1 VGYWNNSIQQI
12 RTFGGEISMK
22 EVSILVEEVS
32 LSFPKKKSIL
42 NIFSRSKSE
51 DFLALENI
59 SFSVKK
65 GEVIGII
72 GRNGCGKSTLLRVIA
87 GIFSPDMGQ
96 CKSSGKISLLAGLGT
111 GFTGHLT
118 GRQNA
123 LLYGSI
129 LGHNEKLMKKL
140 MPEIVSF
147 SELESF
153 IDEPLRTYSAGM
165 KARLGLAVASA
176 LNPEIL
182 LIDEVL
188 GVGDPVFKEKSKAK
202 ILEMVADAGTV
213 VLVSHS
219 FGLMTSICDRVIHM
233 NEGKIM
239 FEGNSKEAIASY
251 YESEERRN

>member
-1 VGYWNNSIQQI
+1 M
-12 RTFGGEISMK
+12 TEI
-22 EVSILVEEVS
+22 SILVDDVS
-32 LSFPKKKSIL
+32 LSFPKKKSIV
-42 NIFSRSKSE
+42 NIFKKSPAS
-51 DFLALENI
+51 DFLALDKI
-59 SFSVKK
+59 RFSVNK
-65 GEVIGII
+65 GQVLGII

-87 GIFSPDMGQ
+87 GIFTPDEGR

-123 LLYGSI
+123 FLYGSI
-129 LGHNEKLMKKL
+129 LGNDEKIMKEL
-140 MPEIVSF
+140 MPEIISF
-147 SELESF
+147 SELELF

-202 ILEMVADAGTV
+202 ILDMVAGAGTV

-233 NEGKIM
+233 SEGKIC
-239 FEGNSKEAIASY
+239 FDGDPKGAIESY
-251 YESEERRN
+251 YESEERRI

>member
-1 VGYWNNSIQQI
+1 MSE
-12 RTFGGEISMK
+12 T
-22 EVSILVEEVS
+22 SILIDNVS

-42 NIFSRSKSE
+42 NVFKKSVSG

-65 GEVIGII
+65 GEVLGII

-87 GIFSPDMGQ
+87 GIFSPDKGH

-123 LLYGSI
+123 FLYGSI
-129 LGHNEKLMKKL
+129 LGHNEKAMTEL

-202 ILEMVADAGTV
+202 ILDMVADAGTV

-233 NEGKIM
+233 SKGKIM
-239 FEGNSKEAIASY
+239 FDGAPKEAIASY
-251 YESEERRN
+251 YESEEKRK

>member
-1 VGYWNNSIQQI
+1 MS
-12 RTFGGEISMK
+12 EI
-22 EVSILVEEVS
+22 SILVDDVS

-42 NIFSRSKSE
+42 QILKKAESSAF
-51 DFLALENI
+51 FALKAVN
-59 SFSVKK
+59 FTVKR
-65 GEVIGII
+65 GEVLGII

-87 GIFSPDMGQ
+87 GIFSPDRGE
-96 CKSSGKISLLAGLGT
+96 CRSSGKISLLAGLGT

-123 LLYGSI
+123 FLYGSI
-129 LGHNEKLMKKL
+129 LGHDEKIMKSL
-140 MPEIVSF
+140 MPEIISF
-147 SELESF
+147 SELEQF

-188 GVGDPVFKEKSKAK
+188 GVGDPVFKEKSKKK
-202 ILEMVADAGTV
+202 ILDMVAGAGTV

-233 NEGKIM
+233 SEGKIIYD
-239 FEGNSKEAIASY
+239 GDPTEAIASY
-251 YESEERRN
+251 YESEERRK

>member
-1 VGYWNNSIQQI
+1 MS
-12 RTFGGEISMK
+12 EI
-22 EVSILVEEVS
+22 SILVDDVS

-42 NIFSRSKSE
+42 QILKKAESSAF
-51 DFLALENI
+51 FALKGVN
-59 SFSVKK
+59 FTVNR
-65 GEVIGII
+65 GEVLGII

-87 GIFSPDMGQ
+87 GIFSPDRGE
-96 CKSSGKISLLAGLGT
+96 CRSSGKISLLAGLGT

-123 LLYGSI
+123 FLYGSI
-129 LGHNEKLMKKL
+129 LGHDEKIMKSL
-140 MPEIVSF
+140 MPEIISF
-147 SELESF
+147 SELEQF

-188 GVGDPVFKEKSKAK
+188 GVGDPVFKEKSKKK
-202 ILEMVADAGTV
+202 ILDMVAGAGTV

-233 NEGKIM
+233 SEGKIIYD
-239 FEGNSKEAIASY
+239 GDPTEAIASY
-251 YESEERRN
+251 YQSEERRK

>member
-1 VGYWNNSIQQI
+1 MS
-12 RTFGGEISMK
+12 EI
-22 EVSILVEEVS
+22 SILVDDVA

-42 NIFSRSKSE
+42 QILKKTESSAF
-51 DFLALENI
+51 FALKGVN
-59 SFSVKK
+59 FTVNR
-65 GEVIGII
+65 GEVLGII

-87 GIFSPDMGQ
+87 GIFSPDRGE
-96 CKSSGKISLLAGLGT
+96 CRSSGKISLLAGLGT

-123 LLYGSI
+123 FLYGSI
-129 LGHNEKLMKKL
+129 LGHDEKIMKSL
-140 MPEIVSF
+140 MPEIISF
-147 SELESF
+147 SELEQF

-188 GVGDPVFKEKSKAK
+188 GVGDPVFKEKSKKK
-202 ILEMVADAGTV
+202 ILDMVAGAGTV

-233 NEGKIM
+233 SEGKIIYD
-239 FEGNSKEAIASY
+239 GDPTEAIASY
-251 YESEERRN
+251 YESEERRK

>member
-1 VGYWNNSIQQI
+1 MS
-12 RTFGGEISMK
+12 EI
-22 EVSILVEEVS
+22 SILVDDVS

-42 NIFSRSKSE
+42 QILKKAESSAF
-51 DFLALENI
+51 FALKGVN
-59 SFSVKK
+59 FTVNR
-65 GEVIGII
+65 GEVLGII

-87 GIFSPDMGQ
+87 GIFSPDRGE
-96 CKSSGKISLLAGLGT
+96 CRSSGKISLLAGLGT

-123 LLYGSI
+123 FLYGSI
-129 LGHNEKLMKKL
+129 LGHDEKIMKSL
-140 MPEIVSF
+140 MPEIISF
-147 SELESF
+147 SELEQF

-188 GVGDPVFKEKSKAK
+188 GVGDPVFKEKSKKK
-202 ILEMVADAGTV
+202 ILDMVAGAGTV

-219 FGLMTSICDRVIHM
+219 FGLMTSIWDRVINM
-233 NEGKIM
+233 CEGKIIYD
-239 FEGNSKEAIASY
+239 GDPTEAIASY
-251 YESEERRN
+251 YESEERRK

>member
-1 VGYWNNSIQQI
+1 MS
-12 RTFGGEISMK
+12 EI
-22 EVSILVEEVS
+22 SILVDDVS

-42 NIFSRSKSE
+42 QILKKAESSAF
-51 DFLALENI
+51 FALKGVN
-59 SFSVKK
+59 FTVNR
-65 GEVIGII
+65 GEVLGII

-87 GIFSPDMGQ
+87 GIFSPDRGE
-96 CKSSGKISLLAGLGT
+96 CRSSGKISLLAGLGT

-123 LLYGSI
+123 FLYGSI
-129 LGHNEKLMKKL
+129 LGHDEKIMKSL
-140 MPEIVSF
+140 MPEIISF
-147 SELESF
+147 SELEQF

-188 GVGDPVFKEKSKAK
+188 GVGDPVFKEKSKKK
-202 ILEMVADAGTV
+202 ILDMVAGAGTV

-233 NEGKIM
+233 SEGKIIYD
-239 FEGNSKEAIASY
+239 GDPTEAIASY
-251 YESEERRN
+251 YESEERRK

>member
-1 VGYWNNSIQQI
+1 MN
-12 RTFGGEISMK
+12 EI
-22 EVSILVEEVS
+22 SILVDEVS

-42 NIFSRSKSE
+42 NVFKKSGIS
-51 DFLALENI
+51 DFLALDKI
-59 SFSVKK
+59 RFSVNR
-65 GEVIGII
+65 GEVLGII

-87 GIFSPDMGQ
+87 GIFTPDEGQ

-111 GFTGHLT
+111 GFTGHLS

-123 LLYGSI
+123 FLYGSI
-129 LGHNEKLMKKL
+129 LGHDEKIMKEL
-140 MPEIVSF
+140 MPEIITF

-202 ILEMVADAGTV
+202 ILDMVAGAGTV

-233 NEGKIM
+233 SEGKIC
-239 FEGNSKEAIASY
+239 FDGNPKEAIESY
-251 YESEERRN
+251 YESEERRK

>member
-1 VGYWNNSIQQI
+1 MN
-12 RTFGGEISMK
+12 EI
-22 EVSILVEEVS
+22 SILVDEVS

-42 NIFSRSKSE
+42 NIFKKSSTN
-51 DFLALENI
+51 DFLALDKI
-59 SFSVKK
+59 RFSVNK
-65 GEVIGII
+65 GEVLGII

-87 GIFSPDMGQ
+87 GIFRPDEGQ

-123 LLYGSI
+123 FLYGSI
-129 LGHNEKLMKKL
+129 LGNEEKIMKEL
-140 MPEIVSF
+140 MPEIISF

-202 ILEMVADAGTV
+202 ILDMVAGAGTV

-233 NEGKIM
+233 SEGKIC
-239 FEGNSKEAIASY
+239 FDGNPKEAIESY
-251 YESEERRN
+251 YESEEKRN